1 MNKGVVRKTNENS
14 KTKTILE
21 KIRPSFLQK
30 LKSFFKIKYLNFKN
44 KNNKII
50 TIINHRVI

>member
-30 LKSFFKIKYLNFKN
+30 LKAFFKIKYLNFKN
-44 KNNKII
+44 KNN
-50 TIINHRVI
+50 